1 MERAERDKQR
11 ADARRRDFAALQAG
25 VGGLITVKPSANGF
39 VATLAES
46 FFVPNQTTLHVRA
59 KAKMDALGLEGIC
72 SRIEQ
77 GHSMTE
83 IAESLG
89 TDVSQL
95 CRYLDRSEQAIQ
107 RSARAMRRSAEAWL
121 DRGLRAVQDALDKK
135 GNIDPS
141 AARAYAQECARQR

>member
-1 MERAERDKQR
+1 IRKSGL
-11 ADARRRDFAALQAG
+11 RR
-25 VGGLITVKPSANGF
+25 NGRGE
-39 VATLAES
+39 VE
-46 FFVPNQTTLHVRA
+46 
-59 KAKMDALGLEGIC
+59 AKMDALGLEGIC

-141 AARAYAQECARQR
+141 AARAYAQECARRAAVRNPAYRERAGVELT